1 LRRPSRR
8 VPCDT
13 SSVIVHRRRAALIL
27 ALVTFGAL
35 SLGLPSSS
43 RPAGSASP
51 IAFGLTTGLSQDRL
65 TRVKQVEA
73 ETGGRVS
80 LVNWFQWFG
89 SSLLTRRAE
98 TIFASGR
105 TPVLSWQPVEPGS
118 GAPSELP
125 RIVSGDDDA
134 YLTTFARSVK
144 ALPGVLWIRFAP
156 EMNGAWEPWG
166 AGTNGN
172 VPATLVEAWSHVH
185 RVFADAG
192 VTNVKWFWCPNVPT
206 AGQASLADLYPG
218 DSLVDIVG
226 VDGYNFGSARTG
238 SRWRS
243 AGEIFDR
250 GITQLRAL
258 SSRPI
263 VLGEVATVAQKG
275 REGAWIRDF
284 FAGLDRSRTVS
295 GFIWFDIS
303 KKLNTR
309 IDATPRSR
317 TAFRAAVV
325 ALHRG
330 IAANAASALRS
341 G

>member
-1 LRRPSRR
+1 M
-8 VPCDT
+8 PCDT
-13 SSVIVHRRRAALIL
+13 PSVIVLQRRAAVTL
-27 ALVTFGAL
+27 AVAIFGAV
-35 SLGLPSSS
+35 SLCPPSLS
-43 RPAGSASP
+43 RPAGTSAP
-51 IAFGLTTGLSQDRL
+51 IAFGLTTGLAQDRL
-65 TRVKQVEA
+65 TRVGQVEA

-89 SSLLTRRAE
+89 SSLLTKRAV
-98 TIFASGR
+98 TILASGR
-105 TPVLSWQPVEPGS
+105 TPILSWQPVEPGS
-118 GAPSELP
+118 GASSELS
-125 RIVSGDDDA
+125 RIVAGDDDA
-134 YLTTFARSVK
+134 YLTKFASAVK

-172 VPATLVEAWSHVH
+172 TPAAVVAAWSHVH
-185 RVFADAG
+185 QVFADSG

-206 AGQASLADLYPG
+206 AGQASLGDLYPG

-238 SRWRS
+238 SKWRS

-250 GITQLRAL
+250 GIAQLRAL

-284 FAGLDRSRTVS
+284 FAGLDRSSTVR

-303 KKLNTR
+303 KQLNTR
-309 IDATPRSR
+309 IDVTARSR
-317 TAFRAAVV
+317 AAFRASLR

-330 IAANAASALRS
+330 IARNAASALGS
-341 G
+341 D